1 MTTQGHFMKF
11 GNGMMKTL
19 LLSPFHKMISG
30 NMMLITVKGRKS
42 GKPYTIPVNYVQDG
56 DEVYATSQRDRTWW
70 RNLRG
75 GAEAILR
82 LRGRDFQV
90 AGDVVEEEQGVTAQL
105 AVYLAKAPQYARYFG
120 VSLSPEGNINLQE
133 TAQAA
138 KGRVCILFKIKG

>member
-1 MTTQGHFMKF
+1 MTNQKLFMKF

-19 LLSPFHKMISG
+19 LRSPFHKMISG
-30 NMMLITVKGRKS
+30 NMMLVTVKGRKS
-42 GKPYTIPVNYVQDG
+42 GKPYTIPVNYVLDG
-56 DEVYATSQRDRTWW
+56 DDVYVNSQRDRTWW

-82 LRGRDFQV
+82 LRGRDFQA

-105 AVYLAKAPQYARYFG
+105 AIYLVKAPQYARYFG

-133 TAQAA
+133 TARAA
-138 KGRVCILFKIKG
+138 KSRVCILFKIKG